1 MTTLIFHRAS
11 AMTTIPITT
20 SVTVAARRAVVLIA
34 RDRARSVE
42 AFNPMLASAEE
53 QVYLD
58 ARRHGV
64 VLARPLARA
73 GAVAALGAAGF
84 ALGWP
89 FSLGGAALLLVA
101 AGLAVAAVWR
111 WDRTRVVVTREKLVV
126 EHGIVRRRAAAV
138 RLARVSTVELE
149 QSLLGR
155 VLGYG
160 TVVAGDLEIAFVARP
175 RELLAELDRR

>member
-1 MTTLIFHRAS
+1 
-11 AMTTIPITT
+11 
-20 SVTVAARRAVVLIA
+20 
-34 RDRARSVE
+34 
-42 AFNPMLASAEE
+42 MLAAADE

-84 ALGWP
+84 AIGWP
-89 FSLGGAALLLVA
+89 FSLAGAVLLLVA

-111 WDRTRVVVTREKLVV
+111 WDRTRVVVTGEKLVV
-126 EHGIVRRRAAAV
+126 EHGLVRRRAAAV

-155 VLGYG
+155 LLGYG
-160 TVVAGDLEIAFVARP
+160 TVVAGDLEIRCVPRP
-175 RELLAELDRR
+175 RDVCGLVQRLAG

>member
-1 MTTLIFHRAS
+1 
-11 AMTTIPITT
+11 
-20 SVTVAARRAVVLIA
+20 
-34 RDRARSVE
+34 
-42 AFNPMLASAEE
+42 MLAAGE

-64 VLARPLARA
+64 VLARPLGRA
-73 GAVAALGAAGF
+73 GAIAALGAAGF

-89 FSLGGAALLLVA
+89 FSLPGAALLLVA
-101 AGLAVAAVWR
+101 ACLAVAAVWR

-126 EHGIVRRRAAAV
+126 EHGLVRRRAAAV

-149 QSLLGR
+149 QSFLGR

-160 TVVAGDLEIAFVARP
+160 TVVAGDLEIECVPRP
-175 RELLAELDRR
+175 RDVCGLVQRLAG